1 MFPSVSLSLYTIYLF
16 TENVV
21 FSTFYAC
28 RPQIDKPTGAGSSVD
43 VLTAS
48 QRLQLVKPEIKMNW
62 FQLLKCCNAF
72 VMLIWYALILDMNW
86 FSDVTLHW
94 WTLMQFRNVLD
105 DCLVSI
111 LRILVSI

>member
-1 MFPSVSLSLYTIYLF
+1 
-16 TENVV
+16 
-21 FSTFYAC
+21 
-28 RPQIDKPTGAGSSVD
+28 
-43 VLTAS
+43 
-48 QRLQLVKPEIKMNW
+48 
-62 FQLLKCCNAF
+62 
-72 VMLIWYALILDMNW
+72 MLIWYALILDMNW